1 MSSIFTKIVN
11 NEIPSF
17 KVYEDDSFLAFLDA
31 FPLAFGH
38 VLVIPKND
46 TDYIFDLESEEYLS
60 LWSLSKKIAKAMD
73 KVIVCERIGVAVIGL
88 EVPHA
93 HIHLVPINGVS
104 DINFEKP
111 KKEFPKEKMQEIA
124 NKIKLA
130 LS

>member
-46 TDYIFDLESEEYLS
+46 TDYIFECYL
-60 LWSLSKKIAKAMD
+60 I
-73 KVIVCERIGVAVIGL
+73 I
-88 EVPHA
+88 
-93 HIHLVPINGVS
+93 
-104 DINFEKP
+104 
-111 KKEFPKEKMQEIA
+111 
-124 NKIKLA
+124 
-130 LS
+130 

>member
-17 KVYEDDSFLAFLDA
+17 KVFEDDSFLAFLDA

-73 KVIVCERIGVAVIGL
+73 NVIVCERIGVAVIGL

-111 KKEFPKEKMQEIA
+111 KKEFSKQKMQEIA